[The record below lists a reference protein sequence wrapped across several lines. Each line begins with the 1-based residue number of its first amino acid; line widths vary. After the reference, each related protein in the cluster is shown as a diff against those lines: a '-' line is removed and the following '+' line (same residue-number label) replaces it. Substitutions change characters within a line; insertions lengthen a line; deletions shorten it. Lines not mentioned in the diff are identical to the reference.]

1 MNSACNV
8 HQIGK
13 TIEKGRKDFAA
24 ASAPTQRLILPPLAD
39 AASGTKTHDWSAG
52 AWKHKP
58 QPMYPH
64 NPFLAATFWALLI
77 FCCIV
82 AAVSIGYQLSQPL

>member
-8 HQIGK
+8 RQIGK

-64 NPFLAATFWALLI
+64 NPFLTAIFSAILI

-82 AAVSIGYQLSQPL
+82 AAVSIGYQLWPFL